1 MCNIKYNAIVFVLL
15 ITGCSSSHH
24 YPGSCGTI
32 SEYENFI
39 RWNPNDAR
47 VDNAKQIIVNKAT
60 SGTPWDEIS
69 RHLAKL
75 DDIDGARYDDE
86 NGRLVIW
93 GPESKAGSFKALPPL
108 LLDDFAVA
116 LTVLKSGQNPGVSI
130 GTVSGHV
137 PTQEEIEQVMSTE
150 KLPIEYI
157 PPSIFGTHMGSVL
170 LEIDRCL
177 KGLAHGEDNLTR
189 QPVNSSIP
197 GYIPVSRRLRH
208 DDTWEVDKPRPLGL
222 WWFVPDET
230 GVAFEGYTIKFV
242 RYRMRVEYQALIDDP
257 AVAAF
262 GKHLNEHF
270 EDFAKEFSL
279 FQELVRLH
287 KLVQVARWYKES
299 GFPTNDFQQ
308 QYNRL
313 AINTP
318 KTTKMI
324 QTLANSKTIPGPYP
338 GSYYIQQSF
347 LIGGIDLSPGNY
359 YIPVSSLPATNLTPG
374 KVTHWQPREYHSVW
388 TSPSPP
394 RYGSFTTSP
403 APVPSFV
410 TPIFQARPSA
420 TSYGWTTKLSGRNYA
435 VVSIPVNGHTQAL

>member
-137 PTQEEIEQVMSTE
+137 PTQEEIEQVIKEGEET
-150 KLPIEYI
+150 
-157 PPSIFGTHMGSVL
+157 
-170 LEIDRCL
+170 DR
-177 KGLAHGEDNLTR
+177 
-189 QPVNSSIP
+189 
-197 GYIPVSRRLRH
+197 
-208 DDTWEVDKPRPLGL
+208 W
-222 WWFVPDET
+222 
-230 GVAFEGYTIKFV
+230 
-242 RYRMRVEYQALIDDP
+242 
-257 AVAAF
+257 
-262 GKHLNEHF
+262 
-270 EDFAKEFSL
+270 
-279 FQELVRLH
+279 
-287 KLVQVARWYKES
+287 
-299 GFPTNDFQQ
+299 
-308 QYNRL
+308 
-313 AINTP
+313 
-318 KTTKMI
+318 
-324 QTLANSKTIPGPYP
+324 
-338 GSYYIQQSF
+338 
-347 LIGGIDLSPGNY
+347 
-359 YIPVSSLPATNLTPG
+359 SSL
-374 KVTHWQPREYHSVW
+374 KQP
-388 TSPSPP
+388 
-394 RYGSFTTSP
+394 
-403 APVPSFV
+403 
-410 TPIFQARPSA
+410 
-420 TSYGWTTKLSGRNYA
+420 
-435 VVSIPVNGHTQAL
+435 